1 MTTLALKN
9 EILKKLKLTNDESM
23 LDIINKL
30 LDKTALDPKLKK
42 KLTQR
47 ALNSEE
53 DIIEGRT
60 FTRKEALKKLKVK

>member
-30 LDKTALDPKLKK
+30 LDKAALDQKLKK

-53 DIIEGRT
+53 DIINGKT
-60 FTRKEALKKLKVK
+60 FSKKEALKKLKVK